1 MVSKKRNKLQC
12 LEHRL
17 QVSKFYGA
25 FDIERI
31 FGPKHGLIYLKD
43 VHDDVDHDQ
52 YLGEMHVFKSEVL
65 KCTLDLKCRNLL
77 VLVDMS
83 P

>member
-1 MVSKKRNKLQC
+1 MVSKKRNKLLC
-12 LEHRL
+12 LEHCL
-17 QVSKFYGA
+17 QVSIFHVT
-25 FDIERI
+25 FDIKRI
-31 FGPKHGLIYLKD
+31 FGPIHGLIYLKD

-52 YLGEMHVFKSEVL
+52 YFGEMHVFKSEVV
-65 KCTLDLKCRNLL
+65 KCTLDLKCRILL

>member
-1 MVSKKRNKLQC
+1 M
-12 LEHRL
+12 EHCL
-17 QVSKFYGA
+17 QVYIFHVT

-31 FGPKHGLIYLKD
+31 FRPIYGLIYLKD
-43 VHDDVDHDQ
+43 VHDDLYHDQ
-52 YLGEMHVFKSEVL
+52 YLGEMHVFKSEVV